1 MVGGRGRRPVKR
13 AGGRPVTLALMMMMM
28 MVNVM
33 MIVTKENVSESV
45 VCPGTNTLP

>member
-1 MVGGRGRRPVKR
+1 MVGGRGRRPVRR
-13 AGGRPVTLALMMMMM
+13 AGGRPVTLALMMMM